1 MNEALKRI
9 ENQVGP
15 CGILCDAC
23 LLGSGTVADS
33 AGRTRKQIADCQIP
47 MWAPFVPGGEAIDW
61 AAVDRGLDGRKVVHE
76 HDMEALCATGL
87 RQFAKGA
94 TALTGRVLN
103 LGRNEESLEASDKA
117 IEFDPKLAIVRN
129 FLQILG

>member
-61 AAVDRGLDGRKVVHE
+61 AAVDRGPGR
-76 HDMEALCATGL
+76 
-87 RQFAKGA
+87 AKGR
-94 TALTGRVLN
+94 T
-103 LGRNEESLEASDKA
+103 
-117 IEFDPKLAIVRN
+117 
-129 FLQILG
+129 